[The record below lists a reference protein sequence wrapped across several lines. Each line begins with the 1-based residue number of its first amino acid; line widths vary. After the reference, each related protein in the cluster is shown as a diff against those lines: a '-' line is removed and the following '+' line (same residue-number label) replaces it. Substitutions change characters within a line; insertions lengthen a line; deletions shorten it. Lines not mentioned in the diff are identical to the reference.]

1 MDFKKGGLLER
12 TINANANKGVCKT
25 CSNLVKISDT
35 TFACIEHDKFIMP
48 KFLPYHGNSKCK
60 DWKA

>member
-35 TFACIEHDKFIMP
+35 TFVC
-48 KFLPYHGNSKCK
+48 SKTLV
-60 DWKA
+60 